1 MGRLTELVLFSPH
14 LPFMDWIP
22 RRQIVNGPP
31 FFKGWFGV
39 PDSLEDRDASEEAQ
53 DKHFVGNSYLKWGSL
68 EELGL

>member
-1 MGRLTELVLFSPH
+1 
-14 LPFMDWIP
+14 MDWIP